1 MVPCVEGD
9 GGGGGVSRAFPVVLR
24 GRAAVGDDLVEVGQ
38 VLRGG
43 VDALPDALVVAGPPG
58 VGDVHGTAAVGV
70 ERDGPEAAADAA
82 GGHGRKMIITQ
93 QSIGSSSNIMK
104 PQVEDGKSLNFSLL
118 HPPMQMK
125 KRSPLRADRQTR

>member
-1 MVPCVEGD
+1 MVPCVEGY
-9 GGGGGVSRAFPVVLR
+9 GGGGGVGRAVPVVLR

-82 GGHGRKMIITQ
+82 GGHRKNVIIQ
-93 QSIGSSSNIMK
+93 
-104 PQVEDGKSLNFSLL
+104 EDKW
-118 HPPMQMK
+118 
-125 KRSPLRADRQTR
+125 